1 MTRKLSYAV
10 LTLAMAGGMAVS
22 TAGVASAAHP
32 SPTTK
37 ADCKNGEFA
46 EYKTS
51 GAPDAE
57 QRFKNQ
63 GQCIRFVETGKG

>member
-1 MTRKLSYAV
+1 MNFRRLIAV
-10 LTLAMAGGMAVS
+10 ATLA
-22 TAGVASAAHP
+22 GVGILVPASAAVAIHP

-37 ADCKNGEFA
+37 EDCKNGEFA
-46 EYKTS
+46 EYRTS